1 MTRESTRHTFLVALS
16 LCLVCS
22 FVVSLA
28 AVSLR
33 DRKQRNR
40 EAFRNRNVL
49 MAAFPGE
56 LSDEASF
63 VEFYNKR
70 GVSGLEDFFDRFVE
84 LRAIRLSSGDAVADI
99 DPAKYNQLLAS
110 RDPARSSELDLRSQ
124 PGRDLAGI
132 KSRED
137 IGVVYLVGD
146 SRDPGGPSSESVR
159 TIVLPIRGYGL
170 WSTLKGFVAIDG
182 ERLASGPEGVT
193 VRGLSY
199 YEHRETPGLGGEIDN
214 PAWKA
219 KWPGRRVFDSQ
230 WAVKLNV
237 TKSPRSEYDVDALT
251 GATITSNGV
260 SRMLEFWLGDDGYGP
275 FLRRL
280 GGAVPSDRAG
290 TGGSGD

>member
-1 MTRESTRHTFLVALS
+1 MARESTRHTFLVALL

-33 DRKQRNR
+33 DRQQRNR

-63 VEFYNKR
+63 VAFYNKR
-70 GVSGLEDFFDRFVE
+70 GVSGLADFFDRFVE
-84 LRAIRLSSGDAVADI
+84 LRAIRLSSGDDVADI
-99 DPAKYNQLLAS
+99 DPAEYNQLLAS
-110 RDPARSSELDLRSQ
+110 RDPARSSELDLRSE

-146 SRDPGGPSSESVR
+146 SRDGGGSSSESVR

-182 ERLASGPEGVT
+182 ARLSSGPERVT
-193 VRGLSY
+193 VRGLTY
-199 YEHRETPGLGGEIDN
+199 YEHGETPGLGGEVDN
-214 PAWKA
+214 PDWKA
-219 KWPGRRVFDSQ
+219 KWPGRRVFDAE

-260 SRMLEFWLGDDGYGP
+260 SRMLKFWLGDDGYGP

-280 GGAVPSDRAG
+280 AGAAASDRVG

>member
-1 MTRESTRHTFLVALS
+1 
-16 LCLVCS
+16 
-22 FVVSLA
+22 
-28 AVSLR
+28 
-33 DRKQRNR
+33 
-40 EAFRNRNVL
+40 
-49 MAAFPGE
+49 
-56 LSDEASF
+56 
-63 VEFYNKR
+63 
-70 GVSGLEDFFDRFVE
+70 LEDFFDRFVE
-84 LRAIRLSSGDAVADI
+84 LRAIRLSSGDDVADI
-99 DPAKYNQLLAS
+99 DPAGYNQLLAS
-110 RDPARSSELDLRSQ
+110 RDPARSSELDLRSE
-124 PGRDLAGI
+124 PVRDLAGI

-146 SRDPGGPSSESVR
+146 SRDLGGSSSASVR

-182 ERLASGPEGVT
+182 ERLSSGPERVT
-193 VRGLSY
+193 VRGLTY
-199 YEHRETPGLGGEIDN
+199 YEHGETPGLGGEVDN

-219 KWPGRRVFDSQ
+219 KWPGRRVFDAE

-280 GGAVPSDRAG
+280 GTSVRPR
-290 TGGSGD
+290 TGGPDD

>member
-1 MTRESTRHTFLVALS
+1 MARESTRRTFLVALL

-33 DRKQRNR
+33 DRQQRNR

-56 LSDEASF
+56 FSDEASF
-63 VEFYNKR
+63 AEFYSKQ

-84 LRAIRLSSGDAVADI
+84 LRAIRLSSGDDVAEFNS
-99 DPAKYNQLLAS
+99 AEYNQVLAS
-110 RDPARSSELDLRSQ
+110 RDPARSTELDLRSN

-137 IGVVYLVGD
+137 IGVVYLVRD
-146 SRDPGGPSSESVR
+146 SSDLGHSSRESVR

-182 ERLASGPEGVT
+182 SRLSSGPERVT
-193 VRGLSY
+193 VRGLTY
-199 YEHRETPGLGGEIDN
+199 YEHRETPGLGGEVDN

-280 GGAVPSDRAG
+280 AVASDRAETGGAVD
-290 TGGSGD
+290 